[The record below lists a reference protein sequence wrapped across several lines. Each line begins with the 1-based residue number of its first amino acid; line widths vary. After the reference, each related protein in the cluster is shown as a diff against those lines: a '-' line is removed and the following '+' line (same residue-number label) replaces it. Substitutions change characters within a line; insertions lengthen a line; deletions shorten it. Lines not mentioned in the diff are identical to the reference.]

1 MAKLIFIQ
9 DVPFESFG
17 IEFLSSYLKS
27 KGHNVDLIILNQE
40 RKKFDPVLFLKQE
53 RPDIVGFSIT
63 TIDHKWS
70 TGLAKKIKK
79 ELKTPLIV
87 FGGAHP
93 TICPDMIEENGV
105 DIVCRG
111 EGEYPLAELMENIDK
126 GIKDHTKILNLYVK
140 SPDGH
145 IIRNPLRPL
154 IPDLDDMPPPD
165 RDIYFNRYPLLRDM
179 TTKKFF
185 TGRGCPY
192 NCSYCSNHVYRK
204 LFSGL
209 GHYVRYRSA
218 EKVIDEIKEVR
229 DTYGFK
235 YMYLAAETITTN
247 KKWLIHF
254 LDLYKK
260 EISVPFSCLSR
271 VNELDEEIIK
281 KMADAGC
288 FFTSFGLE
296 SGSQR
301 IRNELLHRDMCNEKF
316 LEVAGLLHK
325 YNIKFLVHQIF
336 VLPTETPEDAFETI
350 DMDIRMKADSTW
362 STIFQPVFGTDIYEY
377 CKYNKLLSSECVTE
391 QIDSMYS
398 QSTLNQP
405 YTTEISNL
413 QKLVYV
419 CLKMPRLIPLVKFL
433 IKLPPNP
440 FFELISKWN
449 MLISFR
455 LRYRLGYLEMIRIY
469 IDSNKRFG

>member
-27 KGHNVDLIILNQE
+27 KGHTVDLIILNQE
-40 RKKFDPVLFLKQE
+40 GKKFDPVVFLKKEQ
-53 RPDIVGFSIT
+53 PDVVAFSIT

-70 TGLAKKIKK
+70 TELARKIKT
-79 ELKTPLIV
+79 ELSTTLTV

-93 TICPDMIEENGV
+93 TIYPDMINEDGV
-105 DIVCRG
+105 DIICRG
-111 EGEYPLAELMENIDK
+111 EGEYPLAEVMENIDK
-126 GIKDHTKILNLYVK
+126 GIQDHTKILNLYVK
-140 SPDGH
+140 TQDGH
-145 IIRNPLRPL
+145 IFRNPLRSL
-154 IPDLDDMPPPD
+154 ISDLDNMPPPD
-165 RDIYFNRYPLLRDM
+165 RDIYYSRYPLLRDM

-204 LFSGL
+204 LFNGL

-218 EKVIDEIKEVR
+218 EKVIEEIKDVK
-229 DTYGFK
+229 DKYGFK
-235 YMYLAAETITTN
+235 YVYLAAETITTN
-247 KKWLIHF
+247 KKWFIHF
-254 LDLYKK
+254 LEIYKK
-260 EISVPFSCLSR
+260 EINVPFSCLSR
-271 VNELDEEIIK
+271 VNELDEEIIM
-281 KMADAGC
+281 KMADARC

-296 SGSQR
+296 SGNQR
-301 IRNELLHRDMCNEKF
+301 IRNDLLHRDMSNEKI
-316 LEVAGLLHK
+316 LEVAKLLHK

-336 VLPTETPEDAFETI
+336 VLPTETPEDAFDTI
-350 DMDIRMKADSTW
+350 DMDIWMKADSTW

-377 CKYNKLLSSECVTE
+377 CKQNKLLSSEFVTD
-391 QIDSMYS
+391 QIESMYS
-398 QSTLNQP
+398 QSTINQP
-405 YTTEISNL
+405 YKNEISNL

-419 CLKMPRLIPLVKFL
+419 CLKMPRLIPFVKIL

-440 FFELISKWN
+440 IFELISKWN

-469 IDSNKRFG
+469 INSNKRFG